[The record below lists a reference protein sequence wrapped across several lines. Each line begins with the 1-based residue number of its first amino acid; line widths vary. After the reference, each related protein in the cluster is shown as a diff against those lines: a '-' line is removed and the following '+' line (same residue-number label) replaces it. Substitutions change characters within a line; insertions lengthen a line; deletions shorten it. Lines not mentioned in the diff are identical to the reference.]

1 MKVLVGFKDFI
12 SRGNVVELAVAVVIG
27 AAFTA
32 LVTSMVE
39 DLMTPIIAAIIGEP
53 DFSAL
58 SFTINGSEFTYG
70 NFINAL
76 IAFLSVATA
85 VYFFVVVPMN
95 AYKDHTARDE
105 AVTTGTA
112 PNASRR
118 SPWPPPGAPTA
129 PRSWSRCRSESLTS

>member
-1 MKVLVGFKDFI
+1 VKVLVGFKDFI

-95 AYKDHTARDE
+95 AYKGHVARDE
-105 AVTTGTA
+105 QAVHRDCPECLSEIPVAATRCAHCTTA
-112 PNASRR
+112 
-118 SPWPPPGAPTA
+118 
-129 PRSWSRCRSESLTS
+129 LTPV